1 MRAVTIK
8 EAKARLNELVDAAQ
22 RGEQI
27 VLMRGAKHVATLV
40 PITDADLEISTTLT
54 DAQAARLWGELA
66 REAREGRTATFESPE
81 QAVLHLSDSGVG
93 SRKVRKKARRR

>member
-66 REAREGRTATFESPE
+66 REAREDRTTTFDSPE
-81 QAVLHLSDSGVG
+81 QAVLHLSDSGAG

>member
-66 REAREGRTATFESPE
+66 REAREDRTATFESPE
-81 QAVLHLSDSGVG
+81 QAVLHLSDSGAG